1 MSLVVPVAHD
11 FVCPWC
17 WIGLSQARRL
27 RADHAVEFDWLPYEL
42 LPEGLATAPKKKQQ
56 AVDPRRPHVPGRL
69 ALAYA
74 AERLEVPTAQPPGR
88 TSTHSA
94 HEAVE
99 FARTKGVHAELVERL
114 YEAYWLEGRRID
126 QADVLQELARGIVSD
141 LRGMASAV
149 RTKRFAD
156 RIVPFDEQAYD
167 SGVFYV
173 PTFFIGGELYA
184 EQTYAALESAVR
196 TQLGVHNA
204 SGVYPQLRLGRAGR
218 TRPYVVM
225 NMVATIDGKILS
237 GHRDESVTDLGSDL
251 DHATMRQIEGA
262 VDAVMVGAGS
272 LRATRGM
279 HYPAALK
286 RIVVSGS
293 GKLPARRKFFG
304 GAKGGAFVATTEK
317 GAANIP
323 DGATAIVAGSRTV
336 SMPRLLKSLR
346 QDHGVERLL
355 VEGGSELNASLL
367 QRDLVDELFLTVV
380 PKVKL
385 GRDVPTYAGGDPLSR
400 DELLNFRL
408 ASNIAAGDE
417 IFLRYVRDRK

>member
-17 WIGLSQARRL
+17 WIGISQARRL
-27 RADHAVEFDWLPYEL
+27 RADCAVEFDWLPYEL
-42 LPEGLATAPKKKQQ
+42 LPEGLAAAPKKKPQ
-56 AVDPRRPHVPGRL
+56 AVDPRRPSVPGRL

-74 AERLEVPTAQPPGR
+74 AEQMEVPTAQPSGR

-114 YEAYWLEGRRID
+114 YDAFWLEGRRID
-126 QADVLQELARGIVSD
+126 EAKVLLELAKGIVPD
-141 LRGMASAV
+141 LRGLAAAV
-149 RTKRFAD
+149 RTKRFAE
-156 RIVPFDEQAYD
+156 RIVPFDDRAYD
-167 SGVFYV
+167 TGVFYV
-173 PTFFIGGELYA
+173 PTFFIGGELYP
-184 EQTYAALESAVR
+184 EQTYAVIESAVR
-196 TQLGVHNA
+196 RQLGVDST
-204 SGVYPQLRLGRAGR
+204 SGVYPQLRFGRAGR

-237 GHRDESVTDLGSDL
+237 GHRDESVMDLGSDL
-251 DHATMRQIEGA
+251 DHATMRQIEDA
-262 VDAVMVGAGS
+262 ADAVMVGAGS
-272 LRATRGM
+272 LRATSGM
-279 HYPAALK
+279 RYPVGLT

-293 GKLPARRKFFG
+293 GKLPSRKKFFG
-304 GAKGGAFVATTEK
+304 GAKGRAFVATTEK
-317 GAANIP
+317 GAANLP
-323 DGATAIVAGSRTV
+323 DGVSAIVAGSRSV
-336 SMPRLLKSLR
+336 SMPRLLRTLR
-346 QDHGVERLL
+346 QDYGVERLL
-355 VEGGSELNASLL
+355 VEGGSEMNASML
-367 QRDLVDELFLTVV
+367 QKDLVDELFLTVV

-408 ASNIAAGDE
+408 ASNITVGDE